1 MMKLCKAILII
12 CMLWCAVSVAQNDS
26 INRLEKVTLLA
37 NTTKKQEELGLKKV
51 ELSVEQV
58 VKNPTNFT
66 ELLRY
71 NSPIAFKDYGNGG
84 ASSARFRG
92 TSATNTLV
100 LWNGVSI
107 NAIGN
112 GQVDFNAISASTSD
126 NITVNSGG
134 GSVQFGSGAIGG
146 VVQLNDILEFRE
158 HQDFDLFTSYGSF
171 NTTSNFFK
179 ANIGTG
185 KWAVKVAST
194 YNKSDNDY
202 EYLDTRYKDENGKA
216 LKNING
222 NYKNYGVDFSL
233 GYQFSS
239 LNKIYFYTTKYYG
252 NRLFSDGLPNPSAGT
267 ERNEDFNQRNL
278 LKWDLSFNS
287 FKQSLKIA
295 YLTQEF
301 RYYGDKEATE
311 YNFGKSNQK
320 LVNYDLSY
328 RFSNYLRLKYTI
340 AYKVID
346 GATNDLE
353 SRKRNGFTLG
363 GAVFYV
369 PTETLTTSFQIRRE
383 SNSDFSVPMS
393 VSVAAEKKLNKSI
406 VLKTN
411 LSTNYRIPT
420 YNELY
425 WPVVG
430 NLDLVPEK
438 SKQLELG
445 VDVDVNKLHLSAT
458 YFYIHIDDKIIW
470 LPTGGTNLWRPK
482 NIQKVVNQGFETS
495 LSYTLRI
502 TKNQELLATSN
513 YTFTNAVNK
522 KTEDNLPFVPN
533 HLLNYNLE
541 YTYKK
546 ISLYAQGLYQSKVYT
561 TEDSIDFYSI
571 DAVRVLNTGINFTL
585 FIKENTKLV
594 LGGKINNIGNNTYYF
609 TNLRPMPGR
618 NYNLNIHY
626 KF

>member
-1 MMKLCKAILII
+1 MKLCKAILII